1 MKFML
6 TWRLYTEK
14 RQDALKGFSKMT
26 PADDKADM
34 GKNIKLIGRWH
45 HLAGGTGV
53 AIFESDD
60 PVAMANWALNWNTVL
75 DSTVTPVL
83 DDEETRKIGKSR
95 K

>member
-1 MKFML
+1 
-6 TWRLYTEK
+6 
-14 RQDALKGFSKMT
+14 MT

-45 HLAGGTGV
+45 DLAGGIGV

>member
-1 MKFML
+1 ML
-6 TWRLYTEK
+6 TWRLHIEK
-14 RQDALKGFSKMT
+14 RQHALKGFSKMT

-45 HLAGGTGV
+45 DLAGGTGV